1 VTRIK
6 KGDNVELELADIIGE
21 TDWAVHCRV
30 KWDGGTE
37 DVWFAKSQIKGIVV
51 PRVIAKKKGFE
62 VEKGA

>member
-37 DVWFAKSQIKGIVV
+37 GRMVRQV
-51 PRVIAKKKGFE
+51 PDQGDCCS
-62 VEKGA
+62 